1 MRWRA
6 CGSVAGEMR
15 YTRPQLTLLL
25 ALAGAALVGL
35 GVRQWRAG
43 FPEHATRLERFD
55 QEDPVGWS
63 AAPAVVASSRA
74 RERPG
79 RAPLRG
85 DAGPREPRVSSRGET
100 VPRDPP
106 APDPRP
112 LDLNHAD
119 TEQIA
124 RLPGVG
130 PALARRIVAA
140 REQRGEFASTDDLRG
155 VLGLGPKKI
164 AALRELVVARG
175 AGAGSRDIGRA
186 PPGEPAPA
194 DGARSDGARVSASSA
209 PRETARD
216 ASDQSERCEG
226 AECGPLPGDTP

>member
-1 MRWRA
+1 
-6 CGSVAGEMR
+6 MR

-35 GVRQWRAG
+35 GARQWRAG
-43 FPEHATRLERFD
+43 FPEHAERLERFD
-55 QEDPVGWS
+55 QEEPVAWS

-74 RERPG
+74 RERAG

-85 DAGPREPRVSSRGET
+85 DAGPREPRTGARGEP
-100 VPRDPP
+100 VPREP

-119 TEQIA
+119 TDQIA

-130 PALARRIVAA
+130 LALARRIVAA
-140 REQRGEFASTDDLRG
+140 REQRGAFASPDDLRG

-175 AGAGSRDIGRA
+175 AGAGSPDIGRA
-186 PPGEPAPA
+186 PPAEPASPN
-194 DGARSDGARVSASSA
+194 GARTSGARVSGASA
-209 PRETARD
+209 PGGTASD
-216 ASDQSERCEG
+216 ASEPSERREG
-226 AECGPLPGDTP
+226 TGCGPLPGDTP